1 MLFMVGGI
9 SLHDR
14 LWTGNL
20 YAFNSYCLLILSLLL
35 RRVLTKWGVSM
46 MAPTLA
52 NVAAIK
58 WMPSSG
64 VEIKMHP
71 SPQFSN
77 WSDSVNCKGKAFITE
92 VCWYMFTGTE
102 SGYDKSHLNWILG
115 LENPC
120 ISQISKLSPKEK
132 KRNQTTEH
140 C

>member
-77 WSDSVNCKGKAFITE
+77 WSDSVNCLLLKSAGTCLQALSQDMTKAI
-92 VCWYMFTGTE
+92 
-102 SGYDKSHLNWILG
+102 
-115 LENPC
+115 
-120 ISQISKLSPKEK
+120 
-132 KRNQTTEH
+132 
-140 C
+140 